1 MSCPK
6 DREMTSIQTIS
17 RLTAAGLEVL
27 DVLWRAAR
35 EIEDAQ
41 TAAWVPFMGDDT

>member
-1 MSCPK
+1 
-6 DREMTSIQTIS
+6 MTPTQTIS

-41 TAAWVPFMGDDT
+41 AAAWMPFVGDDT